1 MAYVARGGPSRIV
14 QASIEGVLEP
24 MMNDD
29 DKSVKTAPL
38 IPTMVAHM
46 MTPGVVQIP
55 GDVSVSEAAMLLERE
70 QAPCLLI
77 KDTDTQFGLMTPT
90 DIVKKVVAQGLEPHE
105 IEVRTIMTRPV
116 QFIEY
121 DAALSEASILMM
133 ATGASLLIVTK
144 QHQPVGILSAQ
155 DVLLNP
161 PRRST
166 RIPVVVSVVGQA
178 PEPGLNYNAIITQL
192 SHAGGLIESSTKL
205 TPKTNV
211 VLAFSISGQ
220 NTPLTIRGKVLA
232 SEGPHVEPDDTSDE
246 TRTWHVDIQFT
257 DLSSPDLGRIRA
269 WALQT
274 MPPSPHPS

>member
-1 MAYVARGGPSRIV
+1 
-14 QASIEGVLEP
+14 

-29 DKSVKTAPL
+29 DKSVKTTPL

-55 GDVSVSEAAMLLERE
+55 GDVSVSEAAILLEQE

-77 KDTDTQFGLMTPT
+77 KDTDTQFGIMTPT

-121 DAALSEASILMM
+121 DEALTEASILMM

-144 QHQPVGILSAQ
+144 QHQPVGVLSAQ

-166 RIPVVVSVVGQA
+166 RIPVVVSVAGQA
-178 PEPGLNYNAIITQL
+178 PEPGPNYNAIITQL
-192 SHAGGLIESSTKL
+192 SHAGGLIESATQL

-232 SEGPHVEPDDTSDE
+232 SETRHAEPDDTSGE

-274 MPPSPHPS
+274 MPPSPHLS